1 MHLCENVFQPHQF
14 HQKTKQTSISN
25 SLPFPT
31 FGTKGV
37 FLGGGSKAVTGSHN
51 TGPAA
56 LGAASSARRLREER
70 RPNLD
75 SGTFSGSSGGGVLAG
90 WRRLDAPLSR
100 RRRKSY
106 RELWQPYR
114 FQDYNKNEG
123 NLFYFISLLK
133 SAVTVRIDY
142 AKATQV
148 H

>member
-1 MHLCENVFQPHQF
+1 MSEFPTYLALFSNETTSLSYAPVRKRIPTASISPEN
-14 HQKTKQTSISN
+14 KTKQTSISN

-51 TGPAA
+51 AGPAA

-90 WRRLDAPLSR
+90 WQMTWHVGGLTGMELITGINRFTLTVKGWRLDAP
-100 RRRKSY
+100 
-106 RELWQPYR
+106 
-114 FQDYNKNEG
+114 
-123 NLFYFISLLK
+123 
-133 SAVTVRIDY
+133 
-142 AKATQV
+142 
-148 H
+148 